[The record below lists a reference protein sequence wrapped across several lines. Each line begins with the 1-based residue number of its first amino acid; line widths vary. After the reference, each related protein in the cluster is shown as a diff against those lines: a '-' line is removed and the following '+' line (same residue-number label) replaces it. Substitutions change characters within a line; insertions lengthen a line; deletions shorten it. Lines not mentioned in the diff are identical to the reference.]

1 MKWRHYLLVGFF
13 MISIMGLLSRVA
25 YLSVTERRDFLKQR
39 GEAIAVRTVSIP
51 AHRGVIYD
59 RHRELLAISTPVHS
73 IWIDPSET
81 TLSNEQ
87 LVALGQVLRVSPAA
101 LERRVARSG
110 KRFAYLRRQVSPATN
125 RAIRELDIAG
135 VRSLSEYRRFYP
147 AAETTAHVV
156 GMTNVDD
163 IGQEGAEFMFDG
175 LLKGKAGSKRV
186 LLDNHRRTVEELGI
200 IELPHFGDDIT
211 VSLDL
216 RLQFSAYREL
226 KSAVAHNNAE
236 SGSLV
241 MLKVDTGEIL
251 ALANQPS
258 YNPNNVAERTS
269 SGVRNR
275 AVTDMY
281 EPGSTVKPLAALAAL
296 ESGRF
301 APTTAVDTSP
311 GYVAVGRKLIED
323 PSNRGVLTLSE
334 VLAKSS
340 QVGITKIAL
349 DLPEDAVFDALV
361 RAGFGEPPGSG
372 LPGETLGVLTAA
384 DLDKPIGRATLAY
397 GYGVTVTPMQLA
409 RCYQVLA
416 SGGVRHSVSVLR
428 QTTELAGI
436 RVFDERHVRQV
447 SRMLEQVVS
456 AAGTAPKAKV
466 RGYRVA
472 GKTGTTRKVSDGGY
486 DDGRHVALF
495 AGFAP
500 AADPKIVV
508 VVVINEPRGTAIG
521 GGSVA
526 APVFARVMAR
536 ALRILGVAPDH
547 LAPASVP
554 KSTPLAQSRWST
566 AQQPPAVASTP
577 PGRLFHESAPQ
588 PAPIGAAR
596 GPAQLVAHGTTAPG
610 RWRSRTRLFHARG
623 VA

>member
-1 MKWRHYLLVGFF
+1 MKWRHYILVGFF
-13 MISIMGLLSRVA
+13 MISVAGLLARVA

-51 AHRGVIYD
+51 AHRGDIRD
-59 RHRELLAISTPVHS
+59 RHGELLAISTPVHS
-73 IWIDPSET
+73 IWVDPSKT
-81 TLSNEQ
+81 TLSAGE
-87 LVALGQVLRVSPAA
+87 LAAVGEVLSVSPEV
-101 LERRVARSG
+101 LQRRLAMGG
-110 KRFAYLRRQVSPATN
+110 KRFVYLKRHVNPATARKIEDLGLN
-125 RAIRELDIAG
+125 G

-156 GMTNVDD
+156 GMTNIDD
-163 IGQEGAEFMFDG
+163 VGQEGIEYTFNSF
-175 LLKGKAGSKRV
+175 LKGTPGSKRI
-186 LLDNHRRTVEELGI
+186 LLDNNRRTVEELGF
-200 IELPHFGDDIT
+200 LQYPHFGEDIT

-226 KSAVAHNNAE
+226 KSAVEHNNAE

-241 MLKVDTGEIL
+241 MLDAETGEVL

-258 YNPNNVAERTS
+258 YNPNNAAERTS

-275 AVTDMY
+275 AVTDTY

-296 ESGRF
+296 ESGRYT
-301 APTTAVDTSP
+301 PSTQIDTSP
-311 GYVAVGRKLIED
+311 GYVSVGRKLIED
-323 PSNRGVLTLSE
+323 PSNRGVLTLAQ

-340 QVGITKIAL
+340 QVGMTKIAL
-349 DLPEDAVFDALV
+349 DLPEDAVFDVMV

-372 LPGETLGVLTAA
+372 LPGETFGVLTTQ
-384 DLDKPIGRATLAY
+384 DLDKRIGRATLAY

-409 RCYQVLA
+409 RCYQTLA
-416 SGGVRHSVSVLR
+416 SGGVRRPVEMLR
-428 QTTELAGI
+428 RTTDLAGI
-436 RVFDERHVRQV
+436 RVFEERHVRDV

-456 AAGTAPKAKV
+456 TMGTAPKAKV

-486 DDGRHVALF
+486 DERRHVALF

-500 AADPKIVV
+500 AANPKIVL

-526 APVFARVMAR
+526 APVFARIMAR

-547 LAPASVP
+547 LDPSAGGE
-554 KSTPLAQSRWST
+554 
-566 AQQPPAVASTP
+566 VA
-577 PGRLFHESAPQ
+577 
-588 PAPIGAAR
+588 
-596 GPAQLVAHGTTAPG
+596 
-610 RWRSRTRLFHARG
+610 
-623 VA
+623 

>member
-1 MKWRHYLLVGFF
+1 MKWRHYMLVAFF
-13 MISIMGLLSRVA
+13 MISVVGLLSRVA

-59 RHRELLAISTPVHS
+59 RRGELLAVSTPVHS

-81 TLSNEQ
+81 TLSTEQ
-87 LVALGQVLRVSPAA
+87 LAALGQVLKLSPEA
-101 LERRVARSG
+101 LERRIARAG
-110 KRFAYLRRQVSPATN
+110 KRFAYLKRHVSPEIK
-125 RAIRELDIAG
+125 RVVRELDISG
-135 VRSLSEYRRFYP
+135 VRSVAEYRRFYP

-156 GMTNVDD
+156 GMTNIDD
-163 IGQEGAEFMFDG
+163 VGQEGVEYMFDAF
-175 LLKGKAGSKRV
+175 LKGTPGSKRV
-186 LLDNHRRTVEELGI
+186 LLDNHRRTVEELALL
-200 IELPHFGDDIT
+200 ELPDFGKNIT

-226 KSAVAHNNAE
+226 KSAVEHNNAE

-241 MLKVDTGEIL
+241 MLDAGTGEIL

-258 YNPNNVAERTS
+258 YNPNNVAERS
-269 SGVRNR
+269 SPGVRNR
-275 AVTDMY
+275 AVTDTY
-281 EPGSTVKPLAALAAL
+281 EPGSTLKPLAALAAL
-296 ESGRF
+296 ESGRYE
-301 APTTAVDTSP
+301 PTTTVDTSP

-323 PSNRGVLTLSE
+323 PSNRGVLTLAQ

-349 DLPEDAVFDALV
+349 DLPEDAVFDVLV
-361 RAGFGEPPGSG
+361 RAGFGETPGSG
-372 LPGETLGVLTAA
+372 LPGETFGVLTTA
-384 DLDKPIGRATLAY
+384 DLDKRIGRATLAY

-409 RCYQVLA
+409 RGYQTLA
-416 SGGVRHSVSVLR
+416 SGGVRRSVSVLR
-428 QTTELAGI
+428 QTTELTGI
-436 RVFDERHVRQV
+436 RVYRERHVREV

-456 AAGTAPKAKV
+456 PSGTAPKAKV

-472 GKTGTTRKVSDGGY
+472 GKTGTTRKISDGGY

-500 AADPKIVV
+500 VADPKIVL

-536 ALRILGVAPDH
+536 ALRILGVAPDQ
-547 LAPASVP
+547 LDPSRPDALRPLPLASVSFP
-554 KSTPLAQSRWST
+554 RGT
-566 AQQPPAVASTP
+566 
-577 PGRLFHESAPQ
+577 SA
-588 PAPIGAAR
+588 
-596 GPAQLVAHGTTAPG
+596 
-610 RWRSRTRLFHARG
+610 
-623 VA
+623 

>member
-1 MKWRHYLLVGFF
+1 MKWRHYILVAFF
-13 MISIMGLLSRVA
+13 MISVAGLLARVA

-51 AHRGVIYD
+51 AHRGDIRD
-59 RHRELLAISTPVHS
+59 RHGELLAISTPVHS
-73 IWIDPSET
+73 IWVDPSET
-81 TLSNEQ
+81 TLTAPELASVGE
-87 LVALGQVLRVSPAA
+87 VLEVSPEV
-101 LERRVARSG
+101 LQRRLAMAG
-110 KRFAYLRRQVSPATN
+110 KRFAYLKRHVSPATAG
-125 RAIRELDIAG
+125 AIEDLGLRG

-156 GMTNVDD
+156 GMTNIDD
-163 IGQEGAEFMFDG
+163 VGQEGIEYTFNTF
-175 LLKGKAGSKRV
+175 LKGTPGSKRV
-186 LLDNHRRTVEELGI
+186 LLDNNRRTVEELGF
-200 IELPHFGDDIT
+200 LQYPDFGDDIT

-226 KSAVAHNNAE
+226 KSAVEHNNAE

-241 MLKVDTGEIL
+241 MLDADTGEVL

-258 YNPNNVAERTS
+258 YNPNNAAERTS

-275 AVTDMY
+275 AVTDTY

-296 ESGRF
+296 ESGRYT
-301 APTTAVDTSP
+301 PSTRVDTSP
-311 GYVAVGRKLIED
+311 GYVSVGRKLIED

-340 QVGITKIAL
+340 QVGMTKIAL
-349 DLPEDAVFDALV
+349 DLPDDAVFDVMV

-372 LPGETLGVLTAA
+372 LPGETFGVLTAQ

-409 RCYQVLA
+409 RCYQTLA
-416 SGGVRHSVSVLR
+416 SGGVRRPVEMLR
-428 QTTELAGI
+428 RTTDLAGI
-436 RVFDERHVRQV
+436 RVFEERHVREV

-456 AAGTAPKAKV
+456 TTGTAPKAKV
-466 RGYRVA
+466 QGYRVA
-472 GKTGTTRKVSDGGY
+472 GKTGTTRKVSEGGY
-486 DDGRHVALF
+486 DEDRHVALF

-500 AADPKIVV
+500 AAHPKIVL

-526 APVFARVMAR
+526 APVFARIMAR

-547 LAPASVP
+547 LEPSAG
-554 KSTPLAQSRWST
+554 
-566 AQQPPAVASTP
+566 
-577 PGRLFHESAPQ
+577 GRIA
-588 PAPIGAAR
+588 
-596 GPAQLVAHGTTAPG
+596 
-610 RWRSRTRLFHARG
+610 
-623 VA
+623 

>member
-1 MKWRHYLLVGFF
+1 MKWRHYMLVAFF
-13 MISIMGLLSRVA
+13 AISIAGLLARVA

-81 TLSNEQ
+81 TLSADD
-87 LVALGQVLRVSPAA
+87 LAALGQALKVSPEV
-101 LERRVARSG
+101 LERRIAMSG
-110 KRFAYLRRQVSPATN
+110 TRFAYLKRHVSPEIA
-125 RAIRELDIAG
+125 RAIENLGIAG

-147 AAETTAHVV
+147 AAETTAHLV
-156 GMTNVDD
+156 GMTNIDD
-163 IGQEGAEFMFDG
+163 AGQEGIEYTFDSF
-175 LLKGKAGSKRV
+175 LKGKPGSKRV
-186 LLDNHRRTVEELGI
+186 LLDNNRRTVEELGFLD
-200 IELPHFGDDIT
+200 LPDFGKDIT

-226 KSAVAHNNAE
+226 KSAVEHNNAE

-241 MLKVDTGEIL
+241 MLDANTGEVL

-258 YNPNNVAERTS
+258 YNPNNAAERTS

-275 AVTDMY
+275 AVTDTY

-296 ESGRF
+296 ESGRYT
-301 APTTAVDTSP
+301 PMTQVDTTP
-311 GYVAVGRKLIED
+311 GYVRVGRKLIED
-323 PSNRGVLTLSE
+323 PSNRGVLTLSQ

-340 QVGITKIAL
+340 QVGMTKIAL
-349 DLPEDAVFDALV
+349 DLPEDAVYDVMA
-361 RAGFGEPPGSG
+361 RAGFAEPPGSG
-372 LPGETLGVLTAA
+372 LPGETFGVLTAQ

-409 RCYQVLA
+409 RCYQILA
-416 SGGVRHSVSVLR
+416 SGGVRRPVEVLR
-428 QTTELAGI
+428 QTTDLAGI
-436 RVFDERHVRQV
+436 RVFEERHVREV

-456 AAGTAPKAKV
+456 VAGTAPKAKV

-472 GKTGTTRKVSDGGY
+472 GKTGTTRKISERGY
-486 DDGRHVALF
+486 DEQRHVALF

-500 AADPKIVV
+500 AANPKIVL
-508 VVVINEPRGTAIG
+508 VVVINEPRGAAIG

-526 APVFARVMAR
+526 APVFARIMAR

-547 LAPASVP
+547 LD
-554 KSTPLAQSRWST
+554 
-566 AQQPPAVASTP
+566 PPAGGRVA
-577 PGRLFHESAPQ
+577 
-588 PAPIGAAR
+588 
-596 GPAQLVAHGTTAPG
+596 
-610 RWRSRTRLFHARG
+610 
-623 VA
+623 

>member
-1 MKWRHYLLVGFF
+1 MGTAVKWRHYMLVGFF
-13 MISIMGLLSRVA
+13 MISVVGLLSRVA

-87 LVALGQVLRVSPAA
+87 FVALGQVLRVSPAA

-110 KRFAYLRRQVSPATN
+110 KRFAYLRRQVSPATD
-125 RAIRELDIAG
+125 RAVRELDIAG
-135 VRSLSEYRRFYP
+135 VRSLSEYKRFYP

-156 GMTNVDD
+156 GMTNIDD

-186 LLDNHRRTVEELGI
+186 LLDNNRRTVEELGI

-226 KSAVAHNNAE
+226 KSVVAHNNAE

-241 MLKVDTGEIL
+241 MLKVSTGEIL

-258 YNPNNVAERTS
+258 YNPNDVAERTS

-275 AVTDMY
+275 AVTDTY

-323 PSNRGVLTLSE
+323 PRNRGVLTLSE

-340 QVGITKIAL
+340 QVGITKISL

-372 LPGETLGVLTAA
+372 LPGETLGVLTAE

-397 GYGVTVTPMQLA
+397 GYGLTVTPMQLA
-409 RCYQVLA
+409 RCYQMLA
-416 SGGVRHSVSVLR
+416 SGGVRRSVSVLR

-456 AAGTAPKAKV
+456 PAGTAPKAKV

-472 GKTGTTRKVSDGGY
+472 GKTGTTRKVSEDGY

-500 AADPKIVV
+500 AVDPKIVL

-547 LAPASVP
+547 LAPAGAP
-554 KSTPLAQSRWST
+554 ASTPLASAPARRPRSST
-566 AQQPPAVASTP
+566 AQPSSTVAGAP
-577 PGRLFHESAPQ
+577 PGRFFMQEA
-588 PAPIGAAR
+588 
-596 GPAQLVAHGTTAPG
+596 
-610 RWRSRTRLFHARG
+610 
-623 VA
+623 

>member
-1 MKWRHYLLVGFF
+1 MKWRHYILVAFF
-13 MISIMGLLSRVA
+13 MISVVGLLARVA

-39 GEAIAVRTVSIP
+39 GEAIAVRTVGIP

-59 RHRELLAISTPVHS
+59 RRGELLAVSTPVQS
-73 IWIDPSET
+73 IWIDPSKT
-81 TLSNEQ
+81 TLSAEQ
-87 LVALGQVLRVSPAA
+87 LVALGEALKVAPET
-101 LERRVARSG
+101 LERRIDRGG
-110 KRFAYLRRQVSPATN
+110 KRFAYLKRHVSPEIG
-125 RAIRELDIAG
+125 RIVQELDIAG

-156 GMTNVDD
+156 GMTNIDD
-163 IGQEGAEFMFDG
+163 AGQEGIEYMFDAF
-175 LLKGKAGSKRV
+175 LKGKPGSKRV
-186 LLDNHRRTVEELGI
+186 LLDNHRRTVEELFLD
-200 IELPHFGDDIT
+200 LPDDGTDIN

-226 KSAVAHNNAE
+226 KSAVEHNNAA

-241 MLKVDTGEIL
+241 MLDAGTGEIL

-258 YNPNNVAERTS
+258 YNPNNFAERTTP
-269 SGVRNR
+269 GVRNR
-275 AVTDMY
+275 AVTDTY
-281 EPGSTVKPLAALAAL
+281 EPGSTLKPLAALAAL
-296 ESGRF
+296 ESGRYE
-301 APTTAVDTSP
+301 PTTTVDTSP
-311 GYVAVGRKLIED
+311 GYFAVGRKLIED
-323 PSNRGVLTLSE
+323 PSNRGVLTLAQ

-349 DLPEDAVFDALV
+349 DLPEDAVFDVLV

-372 LPGETLGVLTAA
+372 LPGETFGVLTTQ

-409 RCYQVLA
+409 RGYQTLA
-416 SGGVRHSVSVLR
+416 SGGVRRSVSVLQ
-428 QTTELAGI
+428 QTTELTGI
-436 RVFDERHVRQV
+436 RVYQERHVREV
-447 SRMLEQVVS
+447 SRMLEKVVS
-456 AAGTAPKAKV
+456 PSGTAPKAKV

-472 GKTGTTRKVSDGGY
+472 GKTGTTRKISEGGY
-486 DDGRHVALF
+486 DDSRHVALF

-500 AADPKIVV
+500 VAAPKIVL

-547 LAPASVP
+547 LESSPSGDRR
-554 KSTPLAQSRWST
+554 PL
-566 AQQPPAVASTP
+566 PVASASFLRETP
-577 PGRLFHESAPQ
+577 A
-588 PAPIGAAR
+588 
-596 GPAQLVAHGTTAPG
+596 
-610 RWRSRTRLFHARG
+610 
-623 VA
+623 

>member
-1 MKWRHYLLVGFF
+1 MDTAVKRRHYMLIGIFV
-13 MISIMGLLSRVA
+13 ISVVALLSRIA

-81 TLSNEQ
+81 TLTSAQ
-87 LVALGQVLRVSPAA
+87 LVALGQVLGVPPAA
-101 LERRVARSG
+101 LERRIERSG

-125 RAIRELDIAG
+125 RAVRELDIAG

-175 LLKGKAGSKRV
+175 LLKGEAGSKRV
-186 LLDNHRRTVEELGI
+186 LLDNNRRTIEELGI

-211 VSLDL
+211 LSLDL

-226 KSAVAHNNAE
+226 KSAIAHNNAE

-241 MLKVDTGEIL
+241 MLKAGTGEIL

-258 YNPNNVAERTS
+258 YNPNNVAGRTS
-269 SGVRNR
+269 PGVRNR
-275 AVTDMY
+275 AVTDTY

-301 APTTAVDTSP
+301 APTTTVDTSP

-349 DLPEDAVFDALV
+349 DLPEDAVFDAHA

-372 LPGETLGVLTAA
+372 LPGETLGVLTAE

-397 GYGVTVTPMQLA
+397 GYGLTVTPMQLA
-409 RCYQVLA
+409 RCYQMLA

-447 SRMLEQVVS
+447 SRMLERVVS

-472 GKTGTTRKVSDGGY
+472 GKTGTTRKISEGGY

-500 AADPKIVV
+500 AADPKIVL
-508 VVVINEPRGTAIG
+508 VVVINEPRGAAIG

-547 LAPASVP
+547 LAPGRVP
-554 KSTPLAQSRWST
+554 ESTPMAR
-566 AQQPPAVASTP
+566 ARGHGFQQA
-577 PGRLFHESAPQ
+577 
-588 PAPIGAAR
+588 GAA
-596 GPAQLVAHGTTAPG
+596 
-610 RWRSRTRLFHARG
+610 
-623 VA
+623 

>member
-1 MKWRHYLLVGFF
+1 MKWRHYMLVAFF
-13 MISIMGLLSRVA
+13 AISIAGLLARVA

-59 RHRELLAISTPVHS
+59 RRRELLAISTPVHS

-81 TLSNEQ
+81 ALSDGE
-87 LVALGQVLRVSPAA
+87 LAELGEVLKVSPEV
-101 LERRVARSG
+101 LERRIATSG
-110 KRFAYLRRQVSPATN
+110 KRFAYLRRHVSPETA
-125 RAIRELDIAG
+125 RAIGNLGIAG

-147 AAETTAHVV
+147 AAETTAHLV
-156 GMTNVDD
+156 GMTNIDD
-163 IGQEGAEFMFDG
+163 VGQEGIEYTFDSF
-175 LLKGKAGSKRV
+175 LKGKPGSKRV
-186 LLDNHRRTVEELGI
+186 LLDNNRRTVEELGFLD
-200 IELPHFGDDIT
+200 LPDFGKDIT

-226 KSAVAHNNAE
+226 KSAVEHNNAE

-241 MLKVDTGEIL
+241 MLDAHTGEIL

-258 YNPNNVAERTS
+258 YNPNNASERTS

-275 AVTDMY
+275 AVTDTY

-296 ESGRF
+296 ESGRYT
-301 APTTAVDTSP
+301 PMTQVDTTP
-311 GYVAVGRKLIED
+311 GYVRVGRKLIED
-323 PSNRGVLTLSE
+323 PSNRGVLTLAQ

-349 DLPEDAVFDALV
+349 DLPEDAVFDVMV
-361 RAGFGEPPGSG
+361 RAGFAEPPGSG
-372 LPGETLGVLTAA
+372 LPGETFGVLTAQ
-384 DLDKPIGRATLAY
+384 DLDKRIGRATLAY

-409 RCYQVLA
+409 RCYQMLA
-416 SGGVRHSVSVLR
+416 SGGVRRPVEVLR
-428 QTTELAGI
+428 QTTDLAGI
-436 RVFDERHVRQV
+436 RVFEERHVREV

-472 GKTGTTRKVSDGGY
+472 GKTGTTRKISAGGY
-486 DDGRHVALF
+486 DEQRHVALF

-500 AADPKIVV
+500 AADPKIVL

-526 APVFARVMAR
+526 APVFARIMAR

-547 LAPASVP
+547 LD
-554 KSTPLAQSRWST
+554 
-566 AQQPPAVASTP
+566 PPAG
-577 PGRLFHESAPQ
+577 GRIA
-588 PAPIGAAR
+588 
-596 GPAQLVAHGTTAPG
+596 
-610 RWRSRTRLFHARG
+610 
-623 VA
+623 

>member
-1 MKWRHYLLVGFF
+1 MKWRHYMLVALFV
-13 MISIMGLLSRVA
+13 ISVVGLLSRVA

-59 RHRELLAISTPVHS
+59 RRGELLAVSTPVHS

-81 TLSNEQ
+81 TLTTEQ
-87 LVALGQVLRVSPAA
+87 LAALGQVLKVSPDV
-101 LERRVARSG
+101 LERRIARAG
-110 KRFAYLRRQVSPATN
+110 KRFAYLIRHVSPET
-125 RAIRELDIAG
+125 RRVVHELDISG

-163 IGQEGAEFMFDG
+163 VGQEGIEFMFDAF
-175 LLKGKAGSKRV
+175 LKGEPGSKRV
-186 LLDNHRRTVEELGI
+186 LLDNHRRTVDELFLD
-200 IELPHFGDDIT
+200 LPDDGLDIN

-226 KSAVAHNNAE
+226 KSAVEHNNAE

-241 MLKVDTGEIL
+241 MLDAGTGEIL

-258 YNPNNVAERTS
+258 YNPNNAAERAS

-275 AVTDMY
+275 AVTDTY
-281 EPGSTVKPLAALAAL
+281 EPGSTLKPLAALAAL
-296 ESGRF
+296 ESGRYE
-301 APTTAVDTSP
+301 PTTTVDTSP

-323 PSNRGVLTLSE
+323 PSNRGVLTLSQ

-349 DLPEDAVFDALV
+349 DLPEDAVFDVLV
-361 RAGFGEPPGSG
+361 RAGFGESPGSG
-372 LPGETLGVLTAA
+372 LPGETFGVLTAQ

-397 GYGVTVTPMQLA
+397 GYGMTVTPMQLA
-409 RCYQVLA
+409 RGYQTLA
-416 SGGVRHSVSVLR
+416 SGGVRRSVSVLQ
-428 QTTELAGI
+428 QTTELTGI
-436 RVFDERHVRQV
+436 RVYRERHVRQV

-456 AAGTAPKAKV
+456 PSGTAPKATV

-472 GKTGTTRKVSDGGY
+472 GKTGTTRKISEGGY
-486 DDGRHVALF
+486 DDDRHVALF

-500 AADPKIVV
+500 VADPKIVL

-536 ALRILGVAPDH
+536 ALRILGVAPDRFDPSPTGDPRS
-547 LAPASVP
+547 LPLVSASFPQRTPA
-554 KSTPLAQSRWST
+554 
-566 AQQPPAVASTP
+566 
-577 PGRLFHESAPQ
+577 
-588 PAPIGAAR
+588 
-596 GPAQLVAHGTTAPG
+596 
-610 RWRSRTRLFHARG
+610 
-623 VA
+623 